1 MQKSILRRIW
11 QFIPVLLG
19 ITFFSF
25 SLLYIAPSDPV
36 TIRLSAGG
44 VGIDPS
50 IAAKM
55 RTEMGLDRPFL
66 MQYFSWLGNFLQGD
80 LGRSYITDEAV
91 SQKLWQALPYTLKMA
106 GLSMLLTLLVSVPLG
121 IFIAAKQNSK
131 IDGIVRFIAFIINAI
146 PNFIV
151 GIGLMYLFA
160 FKLNWIPI
168 LTRDNFIG
176 MILPSLSLALVMS
189 SRYVRQVRAATL
201 DELNKDYVIGLR
213 ARGLSEHT
221 ILYKNV
227 IKNVMLTVITL
238 TGISVGSLLGGTVII
253 ETIFNWPGVGHLIM
267 DGIIQRDYVLV
278 QAAVVWMAISFM
290 LINLIVDISYTWF
303 NPKIKNI

>member
-91 SQKLWQALPYTLKMA
+91 GQKLWQALPYTLKMA
-106 GLSMLLTLLVSVPLG
+106 GLSMLLTLLVSVPMG

-151 GIGLMYLFA
+151 GIGLMYIFA

-267 DGIIQRDYVLV
+267 DGIVQRDYVLV

>member
-19 ITFFSF
+19 ITFLSF

-36 TIRLSAGG
+36 SIRLSAGG

-55 RTEMGLDRPFL
+55 RTEMGLDRPFFI
-66 MQYFSWLGNFLQGD
+66 QYFSWLGNFLQGD

-91 SQKLWQALPYTLKMA
+91 GQKLWQALPYTLKMA

-131 IDGIVRFIAFIINAI
+131 IDGIIRFIAFIINAT

-267 DGIIQRDYVLV
+267 EGIIQRDYVLV

>member
-91 SQKLWQALPYTLKMA
+91 GQKLWQALPYTLKMA
-106 GLSMLLTLLVSVPLG
+106 GLSMLLTLLVSVPMG

-267 DGIIQRDYVLV
+267 DGILQRDYVLV

>member
-19 ITFFSF
+19 ITFLSF

-55 RTEMGLDRPFL
+55 RTEMGLDRPFFI
-66 MQYFSWLGNFLQGD
+66 QYFSWLGNFLQGD

-201 DELNKDYVIGLR
+201 DELNKNYVIGLR

-267 DGIIQRDYVLV
+267 DGIVQRDYVLV

>member
-19 ITFFSF
+19 ITFLSF

-36 TIRLSAGG
+36 AIRLSAGG

-66 MQYFSWLGNFLQGD
+66 IQYFSWLGNFLQGD
-80 LGRSYITDEAV
+80 FGRSYITDEAV
-91 SQKLWQALPYTLKMA
+91 GQKLWQALPYTLKMA

-267 DGIIQRDYVLV
+267 DGIVQRDYVLV